1 MRLQVLYDRLMKHTD
16 AGVAVGDAVV
26 AFDGV
31 AVLAPRGRFEIELYG
46 SFMKLL
52 GQVGTGAAALLCM
65 LVWAARSSA
74 QPHPAA
80 TCLVDMRNS

>member
-1 MRLQVLYDRLMKHTD
+1 MTACKTESVRAQALYDALMAHTD

-52 GQVGTGAAALLCM
+52 GQVRARGAKF
-65 LVWAARSSA
+65 SN
-74 QPHPAA
+74 PK
-80 TCLVDMRNS
+80 

>member
-1 MRLQVLYDRLMKHTD
+1 MQHTD

-26 AFDGV
+26 TFDGV

-52 GQVGTGAAALLCM
+52 GQVLPLSPSGRSPFRLGACMSCGWTRQGSSDALRAEDRRASHC
-65 LVWAARSSA
+65 SA
-74 QPHPAA
+74 
-80 TCLVDMRNS
+80 

>member
-1 MRLQVLYDRLMKHTD
+1 MLYDRLMKHTD

-26 AFDGV
+26 GFDGV

-52 GQVGTGAAALLCM
+52 GQVGGGVQQHTCQFPAHAPMGLCM
-65 LVWAARSSA
+65 EQRAASNIPLDHA
-74 QPHPAA
+74 W
-80 TCLVDMRNS
+80 